1 MQCPDFASGGVN
13 SRPPGD
19 SRAKLEGSPVGR
31 LSLSLY
37 PRDPCGRE
45 FMILTVYCDE
55 SGTHGG
61 SPCTVLAGF
70 LGDANEWVEFER
82 EWTKVLRKHQ
92 ISHVHAKHLWH
103 RQKEFKG
110 WSETQVR
117 RLWADLWYVIQEHKR
132 VFAARTALREEDYK
146 LFYVSDGPAPKERLD
161 SRYALCFR
169 AFMSFH
175 PAFHRT
181 HFTSGSAIR
190 TSGPYSRTSRC
201 QASASLSRNRC
212 NSVCDV
218 PRSPTDGVC
227 SGG

>member
-117 RLWADLWYVIQEHKR
+117 RLW
-132 VFAARTALREEDYK
+132 
-146 LFYVSDGPAPKERLD
+146 
-161 SRYALCFR
+161 
-169 AFMSFH
+169 
-175 PAFHRT
+175 
-181 HFTSGSAIR
+181 
-190 TSGPYSRTSRC
+190 
-201 QASASLSRNRC
+201 
-212 NSVCDV
+212 
-218 PRSPTDGVC
+218 
-227 SGG
+227 